1 MNKDFDTK
9 EEMESTVKE
18 LFKKTVL
25 EEQKKDLYSFVLITN
40 NTTAMVGSD
49 EALMEALVN
58 LIMGMREQIPK
69 KKIEQ
74 VIEMAMKTKPNS
86 KKSKIDSIVDY
97 IFGDVEDE

>member
-9 EEMESTVKE
+9 EEMKSTVKE

-49 EALMEALVN
+49 EALMDVLVN

-74 VIEMAMKTKPNS
+74 VIEMTMKIKPNS
-86 KKSKIDSIVDY
+86 KKSKIDNIVDY